1 MKIGWSYGGTL
12 LLDTETILQQIASV
26 KSFCCL
32 GGMFSLITFFE
43 DVIQK
48 KKKNQK
54 NPSSHQSDSMGK
66 PRSLCLTSS
75 KPDKAET
82 KRVRGLSS
90 NWLNSLP
97 L

>member
-48 KKKNQK
+48 KKKIKKIPPPINQIVWESHGHFVLLVASLIK
-54 NPSSHQSDSMGK
+54 LKQKEYGGSHQTG
-66 PRSLCLTSS
+66 
-75 KPDKAET
+75 
-82 KRVRGLSS
+82 
-90 NWLNSLP
+90 
-97 L
+97 